1 MAGIIPPGPG
11 IGQALTPYTPP
22 PPQPAALPP
31 DVFRGYAD
39 LRQSVAHHLNR
50 HLFNAAALDTATL
63 RALARKRKVG
73 R

>member
-1 MAGIIPPGPG
+1 MPGIIPPGQP
-11 IGQALTPYTPP
+11 QPQTQTPYTPP
-22 PPQPAALPP
+22 ASQPAALPP

-50 HLFNAAALDTATL
+50 HLYNAAALDTATL
-63 RALARKRKVG
+63 RAIGRKRTVH